1 MEEEEEKDIK
11 EIKIILLGDAG
22 VGKSNIILR
31 YYQNKFDPNK
41 NSSIGSNFIT
51 KEIIKNNIPYSL
63 NIWDTTGQE
72 KYRSVTKLFVQNSN
86 IIILV
91 YSLDN
96 KDSFQALDY
105 WYKTSLDICENDNN
119 IVYAIVANKSDLF
132 DDEELCQITDEEGK
146 KYAEEK
152 NLIFKLVSA
161 KIDKKSIDSL
171 FDQVIDEYLK
181 KNLNDNLL
189 QDSFKIGSKKKGKKK
204 NDNKNF
210 F

>member
-1 MEEEEEKDIK
+1 MEEEEKDIP
-11 EIKIILLGDAG
+11 EIKIILLGDSG

-51 KEIIKNNIPYSL
+51 KEIIKNNMPYIL

-91 YSLDN
+91 YSLDS
-96 KDSFQALDY
+96 KASFEALDY
-105 WYKTSLDICENDNN
+105 WYKTSLDICEKDTN

-132 DDEELCQITDEEGK
+132 DDEELCKITDEEGK

-161 KIDKKSIDSL
+161 KVDKKSIDSL
-171 FDQVIDEYLK
+171 FDEVVDEYLK

-204 NDNKNF
+204 NENKKCC
-210 F
+210 

>member
-1 MEEEEEKDIK
+1 MEEEENDIQ
-11 EIKIILLGDAG
+11 EIKIILLGDSG

-31 YYQNKFDPNK
+31 YYQNKFDSNIV
-41 NSSIGSNFIT
+41 SSIGSNYVT
-51 KEIIKNNIPYSL
+51 KEVIRNGITYRL

-72 KYRSVTKLFVQNSN
+72 KYRSVTQLFVQKSN
-86 IIILV
+86 IILLV
-91 YSLDN
+91 YSLDS
-96 KDSFQALDY
+96 KASFEALDY
-105 WYKTSLDICENDNN
+105 WYKTSLEISENDNN
-119 IVYAIVANKSDLF
+119 IVYAIVANKNDLF

-161 KIDKKSIDSL
+161 KVDKKSIDSL
-171 FDQVIDEYLK
+171 FDQVVDEYLK

-204 NDNKNF
+204 NENKKCC
-210 F
+210 

>member
-1 MEEEEEKDIK
+1 MEEEENDIQ
-11 EIKIILLGDAG
+11 EIKIILLGDSG

-51 KEIIKNNIPYSL
+51 KEIIKNNIPYIL

-72 KYRSVTKLFVQNSN
+72 KYHSVTKLFVQNSN

-91 YSLDN
+91 YSLDS
-96 KDSFQALDY
+96 KASFEALDY
-105 WYKTSLDICENDNN
+105 WYKTSLDICEKDTN

-152 NLIFKLVSA
+152 NLIFKLISA
-161 KIDKKSIDSL
+161 KVDQESIDSL
-171 FDQVIDEYLK
+171 FDEVLDEYLK
-181 KNLNDNLL
+181 KNEGSNLI
-189 QDSFKIGSKKKGKKK
+189 DSFKIGKMKKEKK
-204 NDNKNF
+204 NDSKKNCC
-210 F
+210 

>member
-1 MEEEEEKDIK
+1 MEEEEKDIP
-11 EIKIILLGDAG
+11 EIKIILLGDSG

-51 KEIIKNNIPYSL
+51 KEVIKNNIPYIL

-91 YSLDN
+91 YSLDS
-96 KDSFQALDY
+96 KASFEALDY
-105 WYKTSLDICENDNN
+105 WYKTSLDICEKDTN

-132 DDEELCQITDEEGK
+132 DDEELCKITDEEGK

-161 KIDKKSIDSL
+161 KVDKKSIDSL
-171 FDQVIDEYLK
+171 FDQVVDEYLK

-204 NDNKNF
+204 NENKKCC
-210 F
+210 